1 MGVELFDGI
10 GWTVISFFANPILWL
25 AILVSVVIG
34 IRRVRRERNLF
45 RSKARGQRTDVLET
59 FFPGLLV
66 GIVLS
71 AISLSLGVT
80 VTPLFI
86 AAFTLLAA
94 VTLVIGVVRFNLPL
108 WPLTVLALLVW
119 FVTNE
124 RVDGVKE
131 VDATTFLLLATLT
144 LVAELVL
151 VTWRGRKN
159 LSPSLVL
166 SKRGRFIGGLS
177 ANKLWLIPLLVIVP
191 GSSLEEW
198 FPRFAFP
205 EYVPLVLFFPLGFSF
220 LFTGKLPAEL
230 MRPIVQSRIITL
242 LLAVLL
248 TLGAY
253 VTGREEWL
261 FGLPVLL
268 LLHIVLHQR
277 VKRLNRSQTPIF
289 LNGKRGVVILGTF
302 PGLPAS
308 EMGLVPGEAI
318 YKVNGDF
325 VDSEVSFYEAIQR
338 HKPYLRLEVMNHN
351 GDVRFAQ
358 RAFYEQDHHELGI
371 MFVSEPGNRRTKI
384 RTLQ

>member
-10 GWTVISFFANPILWL
+10 GWTVISLIASPILWL

-45 RSKARGQRTDVLET
+45 RSKSRDQRTDIFET
-59 FFPGLLV
+59 LLPGLLV

-71 AISLSLGVT
+71 AISLSLQVT
-80 VTPLFI
+80 VSPVFI
-86 AAFTLLAA
+86 VAFTALAA

-108 WPLTVLALLVW
+108 WPLSVLALIGW
-119 FVTNE
+119 FVTDE
-124 RVDGVKE
+124 RMDGIKE
-131 VDATTFLLLATLT
+131 VDATTLLLLASLT
-144 LVAELVL
+144 LLAELAL
-151 VTWRGRKN
+151 VAWRGQKQ

-230 MRPIVQSRIITL
+230 MRPLIRSRVITL

-253 VTGREEWL
+253 VTNREEWL
-261 FGLPVLL
+261 FGLPLL
-268 LLHIVLHQR
+268 LVLHIILHQR
-277 VKRLNRSQTPIF
+277 VKRLNRSATPIF

-325 VDSEVSFYEAIQR
+325 VDSETSFYEAIQK

>member
-80 VTPLFI
+80 LTPLFI

-119 FVTNE
+119 FVTDE

-131 VDATTFLLLATLT
+131 VNATTFLLLATLT

-261 FGLPVLL
+261 YGLPVLL

>member
-71 AISLSLGVT
+71 AISLSLGMT

-86 AAFTLLAA
+86 AGFTLFAA
-94 VTLVIGVVRFNLPL
+94 VTLVVGVVRFNLPL

-119 FVTNE
+119 FVTDE

-131 VDATTFLLLATLT
+131 VGATTFLLLATLT

-151 VTWRGRKN
+151 VTWRGRKH

-191 GSSLEEW
+191 GSSLEAW

-248 TLGAY
+248 TIGAY

-261 FGLPVLL
+261 LGLPVLL

-277 VKRLNRSQTPIF
+277 VKRLNRSQTPLF